1 MQQAPKRF
9 EFLLHIPIFFI
20 VPLQRNPKRAHDVY
34 TKNNANMELLSTIGL
49 IFLIT
54 ISAFLLMN
62 IRHIFTGKEFR
73 GGCASNNPMLREKIG
88 DCPVCGKTADETVCK
103 MPEVKA

>member
-1 MQQAPKRF
+1 M
-9 EFLLHIPIFFI
+9 
-20 VPLQRNPKRAHDVY
+20 QRNPKCAHDVY
-34 TKNNANMELLSTIGL
+34 TKNNATMELLSTIGL